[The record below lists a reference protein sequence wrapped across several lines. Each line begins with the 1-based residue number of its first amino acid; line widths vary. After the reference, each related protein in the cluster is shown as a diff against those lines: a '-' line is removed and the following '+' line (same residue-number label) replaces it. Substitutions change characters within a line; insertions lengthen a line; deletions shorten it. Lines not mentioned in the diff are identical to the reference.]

1 MALSPENNW
10 VEVLEN
16 LPSYKEYEKF
26 DKVDIKNE
34 NSNHCNN
41 LGSKD
46 EGDKTFCKQI
56 VQNVSQLSAL
66 ENDQKIKNS
75 CYYFQHWFFDN
86 IAKKYYDGNEWGNNY
101 SVAKELYNIIST
113 IAPLSSKMAPCK
125 CYESGSPDDWKKEKY
140 LHDYFENHQDI
151 KCSNSGKDR
160 CEKYIQYVT
169 YINNLYQEKE
179 YKCCDGDELDE
190 EGFCESYFKCE
201 NMYNPKNLL
210 IKLQKELQSLGK
222 EPEVP
227 REGGAVEAGRAP
239 VSGGEE
245 REKKTHEDEV
255 SAETTGKESKEKLVA
270 GEVPKEKGADSPAQ
284 SKELELAEK
293 RTEAPREGG
302 ARAVEAGKALGS
314 GGEEREKKTHE
325 DEVSAEATGKESK
338 EKLVAGEVPKEK
350 GADSP
355 AQSVPEKDI
364 HAQPDVTEPA
374 GAKLGGLE
382 SREEH
387 PASAKTVGEK
397 PPAEKPLAQ
406 ESGGA
411 IPAPSEG
418 APAKPVATKP
428 PAAAKEDEVTGKA
441 TGKESKEKLV
451 AGEVPKEK
459 EADSLAQ
466 SAAEK
471 SIPAKST
478 VPESVGAKPGGSESR
493 EKEPASA
500 KLVGKKPPE
509 ENPRAPESG
518 GAIPT
523 PSEGAPAKPVATKP
537 PADVTEPAG
546 AKLGGLESREE
557 HPASAKTVG
566 EKPPAEKPLAQE
578 SGGAI
583 PAPSE
588 GAPAKP
594 VATKPP
600 AARPVAVES
609 ETVTPARAESE
620 AALVP
625 PPIESFEQGS
635 NVISSHNTEPASNA
649 LPLTIADTPNIL
661 GTTHEELDSNFFRNV
676 IMAIAVLGTIFFLF
690 YYNRSSRL
698 ESSLLYVSVFKIGI
712 KFTQKKTEKG
722 KNI

>member
-1 MALSPENNW
+1 MFINKKPYITNL
-10 VEVLEN
+10 VEVLQN
-16 LPSYKEYEKF
+16 LPSYKEYDKF

-56 VQNVSQLSAL
+56 VQNLNQLSVL
-66 ENDQKIKNS
+66 KYDQKIKNS

-86 IAKKYYDGNEWGNNY
+86 IAKKYYNGSKKGTNY
-101 SVAKELYNIIST
+101 TVAEKLFNIVST
-113 IAPLSSKMAPCK
+113 LTAAPSKIVPCK

-284 SKELELAEK
+284 S
-293 RTEAPREGG
+293 
-302 ARAVEAGKALGS
+302 
-314 GGEEREKKTHE
+314 
-325 DEVSAEATGKESK
+325 
-338 EKLVAGEVPKEK
+338 
-350 GADSP
+350 
-355 AQSVPEKDI
+355 VPEKDI
-364 HAQPDVTEPA
+364 PAQPDVTEPA

-387 PASAKTVGEK
+387 PASAKTVREE
-397 PPAEKPLAQ
+397 PPAEKPIAS
-406 ESGGA
+406 ESGGVK
-411 IPAPSEG
+411 PAPPEG
-418 APAKPVATKP
+418 APAKP
-428 PAAAKEDEVTGKA
+428 
-441 TGKESKEKLV
+441 
-451 AGEVPKEK
+451 
-459 EADSLAQ
+459 
-466 SAAEK
+466 
-471 SIPAKST
+471 I
-478 VPESVGAKPGGSESR
+478 
-493 EKEPASA
+493 
-500 KLVGKKPPE
+500 
-509 ENPRAPESG
+509 
-518 GAIPT
+518 
-523 PSEGAPAKPVATKP
+523 
-537 PADVTEPAG
+537 
-546 AKLGGLESREE
+546 
-557 HPASAKTVG
+557 
-566 EKPPAEKPLAQE
+566 
-578 SGGAI
+578 
-583 PAPSE
+583 
-588 GAPAKP
+588 
-594 VATKPP
+594 ATKPP

-609 ETVTPARAESE
+609 ETVTPARAESGKAELREIKPAPAKPVAAKPAASKPETEKPKEIVAEEE
-620 AALVP
+620 ATKETVAEEEATKETVALEEAPEEVVNETTNTLQP
-625 PPIESFEQGS
+625 EEPFGTPPIESAEQGVH
-635 NVISSHNTEPASNA
+635 VISSHNTEPASNA

-690 YYNRSSRL
+690 YYNRVIVHSIL
-698 ESSLLYVSVFKIGI
+698 
-712 KFTQKKTEKG
+712 
-722 KNI
+722 